1 MTKLNSW
8 GGQATL
14 SIGHMAGMIDL
25 AALPLWVGSLM
36 KFYGLSA
43 PQAGLTVTMFLAGV
57 VVSSSIFAPLFTRLN
72 HRVFACLGYC
82 IAACA
87 FLVASWQP
95 VSPESL
101 NAFLGLHAIA
111 GLGTGAALS
120 VTHGAIGRTANPHRL
135 FGLANVAMAILAI
148 IMFAVLPG
156 VIASFGG
163 RVIFQAF
170 VITMTVGAVVALV
183 FFPAVPASA
192 SGIART
198 GVRPPRQP
206 FPKAAWFTIGT
217 IVCIALNQAMVFSFV
232 ERIGDAHNLGDGA
245 VQKVLVATGFINLL
259 PGILAAVLQKKLKP
273 VSVGTVGPILQALF
287 AISLTGATSFAFFAV
302 PASLYVALVI
312 FTHTFMFGLLTRVD
326 GSGRAVAATP
336 AMMMAGSATGPALGG
351 FVVSMVGYPGLGW
364 AVAGISVIAV
374 TLMLLTRRE
383 LGRASSQPATAAAT
397 A

>member
-43 PQAGLTVTMFLAGV
+43 PQAGLTVTMFLASV

-82 IAACA
+82 VAACA

-95 VSPESL
+95 ISPESL
-101 NAFLGLHAIA
+101 TVFLGVHAIA

-120 VTHGAIGRTANPHRL
+120 VTHGAIGRTSNPHRL

-148 IMFAVLPG
+148 IMFAALPG
-156 VIASFGG
+156 IIASFGG

-170 VITMTVGAVVALV
+170 AITMTLGAVVALL
-183 FFPAVPASA
+183 FFPAVPAA
-192 SGIART
+192 GANAP
-198 GVRPPRQP
+198 GMGAAVLRQP

-217 IVCIALNQAMVFSFV
+217 IVCIALNQAMIFSFV
-232 ERIGDAHNLGDGA
+232 ERIGDAHNFGEGV
-245 VQKVLVATGFINLL
+245 VQNVLIVTGFVNLI
-259 PGILAAVLQKKLKP
+259 PGILAAVLQKRLKP
-273 VSVGTVGPILQALF
+273 VNVGTAGPILQALF

-302 PASLYVALVI
+302 PAALYVALVI
-312 FTHTFMFGLLTRVD
+312 FTHTFMFGLLTQVD
-326 GSGRAVAATP
+326 SSGRAVAATP
-336 AMMMAGSATGPALGG
+336 AMMMAGSAAGPALGG
-351 FVVSMVGYPGLGW
+351 FVVAMLGYPGLGW
-364 AVAGISVIAV
+364 AVAVISAIAV
-374 TLMLLTRRE
+374 TCMLLTRRQ
-383 LGRASSQPATAAAT
+383 LGRVLSQPVAAAAT